1 MARSHPHTPSA
12 APRPA
17 TPPDPESAVRTMRE
31 RLDLTQPEFGRLVGV
46 STRTV
51 ASLEDPDFHPR
62 DELRRRVLEILRLC
76 NALGEVM
83 KPTAVGRWLVTPNPA
98 LDGLKPVELAER
110 GEIDR
115 LWSMVYQLR
124 SGNPA

>member
-1 MARSHPHTPSA
+1 MARAAAHP
-12 APRPA
+12 APNPPA
-17 TPPDPESAVRTMRE
+17 PEPDSPVRTMRT

-62 DELRRRVLEILRLC
+62 DELRRRVMEILRLC

-83 KPTAVGRWLVTPNPA
+83 KPESVGKWLVTPNPA
-98 LDGLKPVELAER
+98 FEGLKPVELAER
-110 GEIDR
+110 GEVDR
-115 LWSMVYQLR
+115 LWSMVHQLR

>member
-1 MARSHPHTPSA
+1 MARSSTTSPSTPSS
-12 APRPA
+12 PE
-17 TPPDPESAVRTMRE
+17 PESVVRTMRE

-62 DELRRRVLEILRLC
+62 DELRRRVLEIVRLC

-83 KPTAVGRWLVTPNPA
+83 KPESVGRWLVAPNSA
-98 LDGLKPVELAER
+98 FDGLKPIELAER

-115 LWSMVYQLR
+115 LWSLVHQLR
-124 SGNPA
+124 SGAAS